1 MSKYRHWWRPNV
13 ERALHVYPY
22 LKAAKQDVQAQSV
35 TASYFGMPRGGG
47 PSRSTENAAMRML
60 SPQEE
65 KLVDAV
71 DRAIA
76 EISHHR
82 DGAEVLRI
90 VKMVDFDRRYT
101 VEGAAMALYM
111 HRVTASEK
119 RTRFIDLVGK
129 YMDF

>member
-35 TASYFGMPRGGG
+35 TASYSGMPRGGG

>member
-13 ERALHVYPY
+13 ERALRVYPY
-22 LKAAKQDVQAQSV
+22 LKAVKQDAQAQSV
-35 TASYFGMPRGGG
+35 TPAYAVMPRGGG
-47 PSRSTENAAMRML
+47 QSRSTENAAARQL
-60 SPQEE
+60 SAQEE
-65 KLVDAV
+65 KLLDAV

-76 EISHHR
+76 EISRHR
-82 DGAEVLRI
+82 DGAEVLQI

>member
-1 MSKYRHWWRPNV
+1 VSKYRHWWRPNV

-22 LKAAKQDVQAQSV
+22 LKAAKQDAQAQSV
-35 TASYFGMPRGGG
+35 TASYSGMPRGGG

>member
-1 MSKYRHWWRPNV
+1 M
-13 ERALHVYPY
+13 ERALRVYPY
-22 LKAAKQDVQAQSV
+22 LKAAKQAAQAQSV
-35 TASYFGMPRGGG
+35 TPSYSGMPRGGG
-47 PSRSTENAAMRML
+47 TSRSTENAALRHF

-65 KLVDAV
+65 KLLNAV
-71 DRAIA
+71 DRAIT
-76 EISHHR
+76 EISRHR
-82 DGAEVLRI
+82 DGAEVLQI

>member
-35 TASYFGMPRGGG
+35 TASYSGMPRGGG

-101 VEGAAMALYM
+101 VEGAAMELHM
-111 HRVTASEK
+111 HRNSASNR

>member
-13 ERALHVYPY
+13 ERALRVYPY
-22 LKAAKQDVQAQSV
+22 LKAAKQAAQAQSV
-35 TASYFGMPRGGG
+35 TPSYSGMPRGGG
-47 PSRSTENAAMRML
+47 TSRSTENAALRHF

-65 KLVDAV
+65 KLLDAV

-76 EISHHR
+76 EISRHR
-82 DGAEVLRI
+82 DGAEVLNI